1 MSVRGPVGHEQ
12 SRFWQQRADGHMRTQ
27 PGGATRHAHKRRSA
41 ARAAYLEDERRP
53 ALQRDLQRE
62 DWAIGPGYNKL
73 VMRPVLMIR
82 SVAKSGAGSHDIDTK
97 CMCILWLKLNSL
109 FCSIPMDSSACTL
122 SLLCAYSYSMLRRQV
137 APAVVTLTRPR
148 RRSTLSVIATTA
160 LSPATSPYA
169 QSHVPAAPA
178 VPAPAAHTA
187 GMHWKQN

>member
-1 MSVRGPVGHEQ
+1 MGCR
-12 SRFWQQRADGHMRTQ
+12 
-27 PGGATRHAHKRRSA
+27 
-41 ARAAYLEDERRP
+41 L
-53 ALQRDLQRE
+53 
-62 DWAIGPGYNKL
+62 GYNKL
-73 VMRPVLMIR
+73 VMSPVLMIR
-82 SVAKSGAGSHDIDTK
+82 SVAKPGAGSHDIDTK
-97 CMCILWLKLNSL
+97 CMFILSVANIEFAFLLDPDGFECLHTQS
-109 FCSIPMDSSACTL
+109 F
-122 SLLCAYSYSMLRRQV
+122 LCAYSCGMLRRQG